1 MEGCRSLK
9 SEAQKIIGY
18 TESKISTCNTII
30 SEASFLCFG
39 EKTRADP
46 DLISKFSSFNDLA
59 NKARSN
65 LEQSG
70 SNYYAML
77 M

>member
-9 SEAQKIIGY
+9 SEAQKNIEY

-30 SEASFLCFG
+30 SEASFLGLG

-46 DLISKFSSFNDLA
+46 DLISEFSSF
-59 NKARSN
+59 
-65 LEQSG
+65 
-70 SNYYAML
+70 
-77 M
+77 